1 MTGNNASEY
10 DDSDLEAMRRLN
22 AGEDL
27 ALNDIMERW
36 KARVITYLLRFTGDE
51 AVAFDLAQETF
62 VRLYQSRQRFC
73 PKSSTDRS
81 FSAWLFGIAANL
93 GRQYLRWHRR
103 HPTVSLE
110 EAAQVTIR
118 GDPAFTAESK
128 EREIAVK
135 SAIGALPD
143 DLREALILSEY
154 EGLTHAEIAKV
165 SGCSVKAIERRLSRA
180 RDQIRSG
187 LRRYLSDPG

>member
-81 FSAWLFGIAANL
+81 SDGNISVGIAAIQPYRWRKLHKSPSVGTQHSQRNRRR
-93 GRQYLRWHRR
+93 GR
-103 HPTVSLE
+103 SL
-110 EAAQVTIR
+110 
-118 GDPAFTAESK
+118 
-128 EREIAVK
+128 
-135 SAIGALPD
+135 
-143 DLREALILSEY
+143 
-154 EGLTHAEIAKV
+154 
-165 SGCSVKAIERRLSRA
+165 
-180 RDQIRSG
+180 
-187 LRRYLSDPG
+187 